1 MKTNLVKNVNFK
13 FKPTN
18 KENKVKLSRVARL
31 DSSFLRMNSE
41 HTEWTLNK
49 IEMNLNGTF
58 MG

>member
-1 MKTNLVKNVNFK
+1 MKTNFVKNVNFK

-31 DSSFLRMNSE
+31 DSSFLRMNSQ

-49 IEMNLNGTF
+49 IEMTFNGTF